1 MSILDSGNRT
11 EFGSGAVRD
20 MQDDKG
26 RCDLMPLHEV
36 GKMMYAH
43 TMNGLFTG
51 EGNNRVLTCISA
63 FQKTGDTG
71 HLYQALSF
79 FIEAAFND
87 DAETA
92 ALELSVHF
100 AEGAEKYGE
109 NNWKKGLP
117 EWSYL
122 SSAVRHYLKWR
133 REDTDERHDR
143 AFLWNIICLIW
154 TVENKAGTVENKA
167 GVAG

>member
-26 RCDLMPLHEV
+26 RCDLMPLDVVSRILENLYDADYRRTH
-36 GKMMYAH
+36 KDI
-43 TMNGLFTG
+43 
-51 EGNNRVLTCISA
+51 VLSQLYKFQTTKDVLWLYYVLENFIDKA
-63 FQKTGDTG
+63 FAG
-71 HLYQALSF
+71 S
-79 FIEAAFND
+79 
-87 DAETA
+87 ETTA
-92 ALELSVHF
+92 MLELSVHF
-100 AEGAEKYGE
+100 RDGAEKYGE

-133 REDTDERHDR
+133 RGDEDERHDR
-143 AFLWNIICLIW
+143 AFLWNIVCLIW
-154 TVENKAGTVENKA
+154 TVENKAG
-167 GVAG
+167 VAG